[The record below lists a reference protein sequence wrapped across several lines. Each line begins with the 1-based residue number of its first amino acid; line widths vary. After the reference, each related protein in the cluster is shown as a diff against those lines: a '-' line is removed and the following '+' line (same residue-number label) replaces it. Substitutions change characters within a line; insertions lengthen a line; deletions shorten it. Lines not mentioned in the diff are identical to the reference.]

1 MSTQENPVKLTS
13 EELDFIKNG
22 TAQYNAVKSKIGD
35 LEIQKAKLINE
46 ADAIVKAFLHNEKIL
61 IEKYGESAVIN
72 LDSGEVTQKQ
82 E

>member
-1 MSTQENPVKLTS
+1 MSTQEETVKLTS

-46 ADAIVKAFLHNEKIL
+46 ADVIVKAFLMNEKML
-61 IEKYGESAVIN
+61 IEKYGEHAVIN
-72 LDSGEVTQKQ
+72 MDSGEVTQKQ
-82 E
+82 D

>member
-1 MSTQENPVKLTS
+1 MNKQENPVKLTG

-46 ADAIVKAFLHNEKIL
+46 ADAIVKAFLINEKTL
-61 IEKYGESAVIN
+61 IEKYGENAVIN
-72 LDSGEVTQKQ
+72 MDSGEVTQKQ
-82 E
+82 G

>member
-46 ADAIVKAFLHNEKIL
+46 ADAIVKAFLINEKTL